1 MVDVAPVPSRWEEQ
15 ALERTL
21 APARARSAAQVRRIV
36 RAARELAAEC
46 GLSAADVAR
55 LGIGW
60 VLRNPDALRGA
71 ARREADQSNRAVEAA

>member
-1 MVDVAPVPSRWEEQ
+1 MLDQRFEIRLSE
-15 ALERTL
+15 T
-21 APARARSAAQVRRIV
+21 RR
-36 RAARELAAEC
+36 RQLDELAAEC

>member
-1 MVDVAPVPSRWEEQ
+1 MLDQRFEIRLSE
-15 ALERTL
+15 T
-21 APARARSAAQVRRIV
+21 RR
-36 RAARELAAEC
+36 RELDALAEEV

-71 ARREADQSNRAVEAA
+71 AHRKANQSNRAVEAA